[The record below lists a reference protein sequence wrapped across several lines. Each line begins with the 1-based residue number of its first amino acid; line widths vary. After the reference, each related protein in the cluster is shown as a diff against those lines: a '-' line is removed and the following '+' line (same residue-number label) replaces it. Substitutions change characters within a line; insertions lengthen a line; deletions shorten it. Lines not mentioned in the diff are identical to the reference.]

1 MRRLFS
7 ALAAALL
14 LCAAGNAQ
22 TVPGRM
28 LPPGSIEFFKG
39 AVRSDGV
46 LPAILSTA
54 DYMTRSG
61 RIGSAQ
67 RRALP
72 EVPAAIAG
80 SGIYPATASKP
91 RAYISND
98 YDFVGYLIGNGMEED
113 AVTLLSKVRYHDSD
127 TLQYLRG
134 WAAYSARRLEDAA
147 AAFDK
152 VPADS
157 PFHDKSIFYDVIS
170 NVHLGNYR
178 RGAELLRGYSGP
190 YKELKSLEEAG
201 IALLEGRAAD
211 FITASDGF
219 TYSQYALTDSE
230 RQLQGIYNER
240 YYGRSKSPAV
250 AAAASALVPGLGKVY
265 AGELAEGI
273 SSFLTVG
280 SFAAITA
287 ENWAKHGPKNWK
299 TILFGAL
306 GTVFYFGNIYGSYV
320 SVSIHNDELKD
331 AQDTAIL
338 YHIHIPLRSVF
349 Q

>member
-1 MRRLFS
+1 MRRLAC
-7 ALAAALL
+7 ALAAVALL
-14 LCAAGNAQ
+14 CGTGNAQ
-22 TVPGRM
+22 TVPGRL
-28 LPPGSIEFFKG
+28 LPPGSIDFFKET
-39 AVRSDGV
+39 VRQKGV
-46 LPAILSTA
+46 LPAIVSTA

-67 RRALP
+67 HHDISVIP
-72 EVPAAIAG
+72 SFIEGTGIFPAEAE
-80 SGIYPATASKP
+80 KP

-98 YDFVGYLIGNGMEED
+98 YDFVGYLIGNGMEKD
-113 AVTLLSKVRYHDSD
+113 AVTLLSKVRYFDSD
-127 TLQYLRG
+127 TLYYLRG
-134 WAAYSARRLEDAA
+134 WAAYSARMLEDATS
-147 AAFDK
+147 AFDK

-157 PFHDKSIFYDVIS
+157 PFYDKSLFYDVIS
-170 NVHLGNYR
+170 NVHLGDYA
-178 RGAELLRGYSGP
+178 RGSGLLRGYGGP
-190 YKELKSLEEAG
+190 YKELKCLEEAG

-211 FITASDGF
+211 FVTAANGF

-240 YYGRSKSPAV
+240 YFGRTKNPAL

-287 ENWAKHGPKNWK
+287 ENWAKHGLKNWK
-299 TILFGAL
+299 TILFGAM
-306 GTVFYFGNIYGSYV
+306 GAVFYIGNIYGSYI
-320 SVSIHNDELKD
+320 SVSIHNEELKD
-331 AQDTAIL
+331 VQDTAIL